1 MMATISEVVQLASFF
16 AGKDQV
22 KETSKNKVQCVAAQ
36 RHGDLYALGVDR
48 HVKVIYLLLLS

>member
-16 AGKDQV
+16 AGKDHV
-22 KETSKNKVQCVAAQ
+22 KETSKNKVQCVAPQ

-48 HVKVIYLLLLS
+48 HVKVIYLL